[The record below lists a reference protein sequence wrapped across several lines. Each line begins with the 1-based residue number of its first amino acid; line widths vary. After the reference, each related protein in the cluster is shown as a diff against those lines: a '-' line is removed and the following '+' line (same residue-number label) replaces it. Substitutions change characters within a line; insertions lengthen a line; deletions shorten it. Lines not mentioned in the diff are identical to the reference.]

1 MYAALWRVLPGPTWV
16 KVLVAGGLLGV
27 TVFLL
32 MAFVFPFIAE
42 IFLVEGSTLGM
53 P

>member
-16 KVLVAGGLLGV
+16 KVVIAIGLLSV

-32 MAFVFPFIAE
+32 MAFVFPFIAAT
-42 IFLVEGSTLGM
+42 FLVEGSTLDV